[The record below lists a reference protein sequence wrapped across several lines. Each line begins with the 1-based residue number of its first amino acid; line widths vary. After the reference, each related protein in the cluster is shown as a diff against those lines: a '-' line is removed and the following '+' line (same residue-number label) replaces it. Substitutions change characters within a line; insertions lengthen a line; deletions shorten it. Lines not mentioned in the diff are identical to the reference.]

1 MYVIIIDGFVF
12 PVDELKNKW
21 WKKVALHA
29 KIREK
34 IFAGRE
40 KIHCCHCSRLI
51 PMDRA
56 TIEHII
62 PQSGGG
68 GYEPTN
74 ITVACVKCNSRRG
87 SIDFYEYRHKRRQ
100 RIKTQNAKAT
110 FVDNIETTDSYK
122 LINTRR

>member
-1 MYVIIIDGFVF
+1 MYVIVIDEFIFSVE
-12 PVDELKNKW
+12 ELKHKW
-21 WKKVALHA
+21 WNKVALHA

-51 PMDRA
+51 SVEQA

-62 PQSGGG
+62 PQSYGG
-68 GYEPTN
+68 GYDPAN
-74 ITVACVKCNSRRG
+74 ITVACVKCNGRRG
-87 SIDFYEYRHKRRQ
+87 NIDFYEYREKRRQ